1 MDIFV
6 FFFLIASF
14 SLALYGLWYIS
25 IILEKLN
32 KSTEKISNALEKLED
47 TSNRM
52 RLRQE
57 EKY

>member
-14 SLALYGLWYIS
+14 SLSLYGLWYIS

>member
-6 FFFLIASF
+6 FFFFIASF